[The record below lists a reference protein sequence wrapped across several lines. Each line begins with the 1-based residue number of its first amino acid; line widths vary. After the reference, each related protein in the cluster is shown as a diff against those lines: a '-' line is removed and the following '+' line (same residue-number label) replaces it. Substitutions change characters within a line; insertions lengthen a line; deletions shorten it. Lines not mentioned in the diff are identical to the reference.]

1 MLYRFVSAPKT
12 RLKVNPNKLYNHI
25 MMKILVT
32 GSAGHLG
39 EAILRTLQTQQ
50 SPPSDRIEAIGLD
63 ILPSPF
69 TTVVGSLVDRE
80 LVKTSLRGIDAIIHT
95 ATLHKPHV
103 ATHSR
108 QEFVDVN
115 ITGTLN
121 LLEEAAAQGVR
132 SFVYTSTT
140 SIFGDALVPVA
151 GEPAVWITEDV
162 KPIPKNIYGV
172 TKTAAENLCE
182 LFHRNQ
188 KLNCVVLR
196 TSRFFPEI
204 DDNPAMA
211 ERYADSNIKL
221 NEYLYRRVD
230 IEDVVSAHLLAIEK
244 APSIGFDRLIISATT
259 PFQQHDL
266 TELSTN
272 APLVLA
278 RYFPQYA
285 DIYAKHQWQMFPT
298 IDRVYVNRRALQT
311 LGWKPQHDFSSLL
324 SNVTMDGDL
333 RSPLARLTGKKGYH
347 PAA

>member
-1 MLYRFVSAPKT
+1 M
-12 RLKVNPNKLYNHI
+12 KV
-25 MMKILVT
+25 LVT

-39 EAILRTLQTQQ
+39 EALMRTL
-50 SPPSDRIEAIGLD
+50 RAKNIEAVGID

-69 TTVVGSLVDRE
+69 TTVVGSLANRE
-80 LVKTSLRGIDAIIHT
+80 LVKACMFRVDAVIHS

-103 ATHSR
+103 ETHSR
-108 QEFVDVN
+108 QDFVDTN
-115 ITGTLN
+115 ISGTLN
-121 LLEEAAAQGVR
+121 LLEESVAQGVR

-140 SIFGDALVPVA
+140 SVFGDALVPA
-151 GEPAVWITEDV
+151 PGEPTVWITEDV

-188 KLNCVVLR
+188 KLNCIILR

-211 ERYADSNIKL
+211 ERYTDSNIKL

-266 TELSTN
+266 AELSKN
-272 APLVLA
+272 APQVLA
-278 RYFPQYA
+278 RYFPQYL
-285 DIYAKHQWQMFPT
+285 DIYAKHQWQMFPA
-298 IDRVYVNRRALQT
+298 IDRVYVNSRALQT
-311 LGWKPQHDFSSLL
+311 LGWKPEHDFVTLL
-324 SNVTMDGDL
+324 ESVRVNADF
-333 RSPLARLTGKKGYH
+333 RSPLAQLTGKKGYH
-347 PAA
+347 AAL

>member
-1 MLYRFVSAPKT
+1 M
-12 RLKVNPNKLYNHI
+12 KV
-25 MMKILVT
+25 LVT

-39 EAILRTLQTQQ
+39 EALMRTL
-50 SPPSDRIEAIGLD
+50 RAKNMEAVGID

-69 TTVVGSLVDRE
+69 TTVVGSLANRA
-80 LVKTSLRGIDAIIHT
+80 LVKACMYRVDAVIHS

-103 ATHSR
+103 ETHSR
-108 QEFVDVN
+108 QDFVDTN
-115 ITGTLN
+115 ISGTLN
-121 LLEEAAAQGVR
+121 LLEEATAQGAR

-140 SIFGDALVPVA
+140 SVFGDALVPA
-151 GEPAVWITEDV
+151 PGEPALWITEDV

-188 KLNCVVLR
+188 KLNCIVLR

-244 APSIGFDRLIISATT
+244 APSVGFDRLIISATT

-266 TELSTN
+266 AELSTN
-272 APLVLA
+272 APQVLA
-278 RYFPQYA
+278 RYFPQYV

-298 IDRVYVNRRALQT
+298 IDRVYVNSRALQT
-311 LGWKPQHDFSSLL
+311 LGWEPQHDFVTLL
-324 SNVTMDGDL
+324 DSVRVGADF
-333 RSPLARLTGKKGYH
+333 RSPLAQLTGKKGYH
-347 PAA
+347 AVA